1 MKLKALS
8 LGLISG
14 LMVFTSC
21 SSDDDGSPDEQG
33 YEVPSTYEFSRNNET
48 TVSFSGQSDRL
59 NMLSE
64 LSTYLKTD
72 TNWPL
77 DATKAL
83 NMYSNT
89 DTPFENEDLN
99 SSTKQ
104 LKDKTAASRD
114 YFATNTV
121 EKAEIQA
128 EFEAWLEEVATVSV
142 SGDDTAVLGEAGIA
156 DGSRLVDGNGLEIQ
170 QVIEKSLMG
179 ACFLDQ
185 ILNNYLSDAVLNE
198 GDNLFNNNNEVLEEG
213 KNYTT
218 MEHKWDEAY
227 GYVYGAGGGLY
238 WDKYIGSVDG
248 DPDFVGIADEIDEA
262 FRKGRAAIV
271 NLDYD
276 TRDEQIVILREKLSL
291 IAAVRAVY
299 YLQDGEAKLT
309 DVATGFHALSEA
321 YGFIYSLQFTRNP
334 ATDEPY
340 FTREEVQDMLTDLT
354 SGENGLWD
362 IDHLDDILDE
372 LSAEIATEFG
382 FTVEQAASA
391 D

>member
-1 MKLKALS
+1 MKFKVLS
-8 LGLISG
+8 LGLLSG

-21 SSDDDGSPDEQG
+21 SSDDDASPDEQG
-33 YEVPSTYEFSRNNET
+33 YEVPATYEFSRNGET
-48 TVSFSGQSDRL
+48 TISFSGQSDRL

-89 DTPFENEDLN
+89 DSPFESEDLN
-99 SSTKQ
+99 NSTKQ

-121 EKAEIQA
+121 VKAEIQA
-128 EFEAWLEEVATVSV
+128 EFVAWLADAATASESGEETATE
-142 SGDDTAVLGEAGIA
+142 GFAGIA

-185 ILNNYLSDAVLNE
+185 VLNNYLSDAVLNE
-198 GDNLFNNNNEVLEEG
+198 ASNIENNDNEVLEEG

-227 GYVYGAGGGLY
+227 GYVHGAGGGLF
-238 WDKYIGSVDG
+238 WGKYIVSVDG
-248 DPDFVGIADEIDEA
+248 DPDFAGIADEIDEA

-271 NLDYD
+271 NADYG
-276 TRDEQIVILREKLSL
+276 TRDEQIDIIREKLSL
-291 IAAVRAVY
+291 IVAVRAVY
-299 YLQDGEAKLT
+299 YLQDGDAKLT

-340 FTREEVQDMLTDLT
+340 FTREEVQAMLADLT
-354 SGENGLWD
+354 GGTDGLWD
-362 IDHLDDILDE
+362 IDQLDGVLDE

-391 D
+391 E